1 MHKNGMRPIH
11 PGEILKEE
19 FLEPLG
25 VTPAALARALHV
37 SAPTVN
43 DIVRERRNISADVAL
58 RLAKALGT
66 SAQFWLNLQA
76 SYDLRKAEIEKGE
89 EIYRDVHL
97 LDCCAFSQRSVND
110 QAALEPICPS
120 VIDGNTTTVIPTLLC
135 AACQKKL
142 GASLGKAGKYRYR
155 FIPSQNSGTG
165 WGEIG
170 QLE

>member
-58 RLAKALGT
+58 RLAQALGT
-66 SAQFWLNLQA
+66 TAQFWLNLQA
-76 SYDLRKAEIEKGE
+76 AYDLRKAEIEKGD
-89 EIYRDVHL
+89 EIFREVHL
-97 LDCCAFSQRSVND
+97 LQ
-110 QAALEPICPS
+110 
-120 VIDGNTTTVIPTLLC
+120 G
-135 AACQKKL
+135 
-142 GASLGKAGKYRYR
+142 
-155 FIPSQNSGTG
+155 
-165 WGEIG
+165 
-170 QLE
+170 

>member
-58 RLAKALGT
+58 RLATALGT

-97 LDCCAFSQRSVND
+97 LDCCAFS
-110 QAALEPICPS
+110 
-120 VIDGNTTTVIPTLLC
+120 
-135 AACQKKL
+135 
-142 GASLGKAGKYRYR
+142 
-155 FIPSQNSGTG
+155 
-165 WGEIG
+165 
-170 QLE
+170 